1 MSTETRTHD
10 PAQISELET
19 RNSNLEAML
28 RNYLTIAVRMLRRH
42 LGYTAIN
49 IVGLAVGMAAC
60 LLMGLY
66 MGDELSYDTFH
77 AEADRIHLVG
87 LDNDFFGRGVATPYP
102 LAPTLED
109 DLPAVERAVRTASRS
124 EATVR
129 LTRGAMAHD
138 RRLLLVDSAF
148 FQVFDFPFVR
158 GSAAAALDVPDGTVI
173 TETMAHTLFGD
184 ADPMGE
190 TLTVELRDSTH
201 TLTVR
206 GVAKDVPTNST
217 LQFDLVAPLRLL
229 AADRRDSESW
239 GRFVY
244 RTYALLR
251 PSLPSDTLTA
261 QAKRAVAAKLSGTGR
276 TPPDFF
282 SVPLLELYLSD
293 LHTTEG
299 FRGQPRYLYIFGS
312 VALFILLIAAFNYV
326 NLAVVQAQ
334 QRAREV
340 GVRKTMGARRGQLAR
355 QFLGES
361 VLVSSA
367 ALVGALGLASTA
379 LPVFNHSFGTELVL
393 WEGGNSRLLAGL
405 AVSVLGVGIAAGAYP
420 AFVLSRFEPVRVLR
434 GASGTTAG
442 GDGWLRRSLVVLQF
456 ALSAALL
463 VGTLVVHQQLDY
475 MQTKSLGFDGEQVAV
490 VDLPRRNMTATP
502 TTVKQQLLQHPSVQ
516 QVSLSTATPAHAGMR
531 LGMDVGSVSAEATTD
546 QATFSWVPIR
556 ADSAYVETLGLHLIA
571 GRSFDRHTG
580 VSEGVLINKAAA
592 QQLGWTPAEAVGKP
606 IRSGSG
612 EGTVIG
618 VVEDFHLESLREAI
632 MPALIT
638 IGEPK
643 ESRQAA
649 VKLSADGLQAGMAH
663 IQATLSALAPDAA
676 LEVRF
681 LDDAFDAMYRSEE
694 RLREIFTAFA
704 GLAIFIACLGL
715 LGLAAYAAQ
724 RRTKEIGI
732 RKAVG
737 AKKYTILL
745 QFLIEAVIVCLIG
758 GVIGL
763 GLSALGAMGISAMG
777 FTAALPMETVAIAF
791 GICVGVGVLF
801 GIAPAWQAAT
811 ADPIEALRYE

>member
-1 MSTETRTHD
+1 
-10 PAQISELET
+10 
-19 RNSNLEAML
+19 ML
-28 RNYLTIAVRMLRRH
+28 RNHLTIAVRMLRRH

-60 LLMGLY
+60 LLIGLY
-66 MGDELSYDTFH
+66 VGDELSYDTFH

-87 LDNDFFGRGVATPYP
+87 LDNNFFGRSVATPYP
-102 LAPTLED
+102 LAPTLEA

-129 LTRGAMAHD
+129 LTGGAMTHD
-138 RRLLLVDSAF
+138 RRLLLVDPAF
-148 FQVFDFPFVR
+148 FQVFDFPLVR
-158 GSAAAALDVPDGTVI
+158 GSGAAALDVPNGTVI
-173 TETMAHTLFGD
+173 TETMARTLFGD

-206 GVAKDVPTNST
+206 GVAQDVPTNST
-217 LQFDLVAPLRLL
+217 IQFDLVAPLDVL
-229 AADRRDSESW
+229 AAERRDSENW

-244 RTYALLR
+244 RTYAVLR
-251 PSLPSDTLTA
+251 PSMPPDMLAA
-261 QAKRAVAAKLSGTGR
+261 QAKRAVAAQVSGTGR

-282 SVPLLELYLSD
+282 SVPLRELYLSD
-293 LHTTEG
+293 LHNTEG
-299 FRGQPRYLYIFGS
+299 FRGQVRYLYIFGS

-340 GVRKTMGARRGQLAR
+340 GVRKTMGAGRGQLAR

-367 ALVGALGLASTA
+367 ALVGALGLASAA

-393 WEGGNSRLLAGL
+393 WDGGNSLLLAGL
-405 AVSVLGVGIAAGAYP
+405 AASVLGVGIAAGGYP

-456 ALSAALL
+456 ALSAALI

-490 VDLPRRNMTATP
+490 VDLPLRSMTATP
-502 TTVKQQLLQHPSVQ
+502 TTAKHQLLQHPSIQ
-516 QVSLSTATPAHAGMR
+516 QVSLSNAAPAHAGIR
-531 LGMDVGSVSAEATTD
+531 VAMDVRSVSAEAATD
-546 QATFSWVPIR
+546 QATLSWVPIR
-556 ADSAYVETLGLHLIA
+556 ADSAYVETLGLRLIA
-571 GRSFDRHTG
+571 GRSFDRYTG
-580 VSEGVLINKAAA
+580 GSKGVLINEAAA
-592 QQLGWTPAEAVGKP
+592 RQLGWTSEEAVGKP
-606 IRSGSG
+606 IRSGSDEG
-612 EGTVIG
+612 EVIG
-618 VVEDFHLESLREAI
+618 VVKNFHLESLHEAI

-638 IGEPK
+638 IGEPN

-649 VKLSADGLQAGMAH
+649 VKLSADGLQAGMDH

-732 RKAVG
+732 RKAMGASLAHILGLLSKEFAALVAVALAVGMPVAYWGMERWLEDFAYRTDVG
-737 AKKYTILL
+737 AWTL
-745 QFLIEAVIVCLIG
+745 V
-758 GVIGL
+758 
-763 GLSALGAMGISAMG
+763 GA
-777 FTAALPMETVAIAF
+777 AALALTVAGLTVSYHA
-791 GICVGVGVLF
+791 LR
-801 GIAPAWQAAT
+801 AARTDPAT
-811 ADPIEALRYE
+811 ALRDE